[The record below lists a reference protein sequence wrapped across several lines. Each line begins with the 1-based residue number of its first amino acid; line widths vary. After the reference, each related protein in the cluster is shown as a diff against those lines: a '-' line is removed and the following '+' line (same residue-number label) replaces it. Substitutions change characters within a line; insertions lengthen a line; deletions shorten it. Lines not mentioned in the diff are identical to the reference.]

1 MPLDLASHHFL
12 VYVSLGGVIGEKIE
26 NLSLKPDYEAVLDF
40 KHICFI
46 NYGFLGGVEMECQRH
61 ESSSLAPV

>member
-12 VYVSLGGVIGEKIE
+12 VYVSLGGEIGEKIE
-26 NLSLKPDYEAVLDF
+26 NLPLKPDYEAVLDF

-46 NYGFLGGVEMECQRH
+46 NYG
-61 ESSSLAPV
+61 P

>member
-1 MPLDLASHHFL
+1 MPLDLASHFL

-26 NLSLKPDYEAVLDF
+26 NLPLKPDYETVLDL

-46 NYGFLGGVEMECQRH
+46 NYG
-61 ESSSLAPV
+61 P